1 MYPHYIPQIYLCTVC
16 GKSRRWYNHDA
27 CSRQV
32 QVQNIE
38 KNKLREQRKKR
49 KRYDADVAKLI
60 NFLDECGAIDGHPK

>member
-1 MYPHYIPQIYLCTVC
+1 
-16 GKSRRWYNHDA
+16 
-27 CSRQV
+27 V